1 MLLHRLQYR
10 IYNRLYPIISKC
22 APPSP
27 MVGYGTPIKPARSTH
42 SLQLQPDSCHGNT
55 PGVAHSLSDMSLSSS
70 LSHDQSSHDHS
81 SHDHSTHYE
90 ETDTEEPHGH
100 VVPDRENS
108 FEDLEQFLT
117 QLDWSQRTDLDLT
130 SDPVQ
135 GVDSNVQDLEERAL
149 KEHLKTI
156 VKDIHNAIGVCL
168 WSDFLAL
175 SNWLMQW
182 PINADLCK

>member
-10 IYNRLYPIISKC
+10 VYNQLYPIISKC

-27 MVGYGTPIKPARSTH
+27 MVGYDTPIKPSRSAH
-42 SLQLQPDSCHGNT
+42 SLQLHPDSSRGNT
-55 PGVAHSLSDMSLSSS
+55 PGVAHSLSDMSLSLS

-90 ETDTEEPHGH
+90 ETDAEEHHGH
-100 VVPDRENS
+100 AAPDRENS

-135 GVDSNVQDLEERAL
+135 GDVDPHIHDLEERAL

-156 VKDIHNAIGVCL
+156 VKDIHNAIGVCV
-168 WSDFLAL
+168 
-175 SNWLMQW
+175 
-182 PINADLCK
+182 CVK